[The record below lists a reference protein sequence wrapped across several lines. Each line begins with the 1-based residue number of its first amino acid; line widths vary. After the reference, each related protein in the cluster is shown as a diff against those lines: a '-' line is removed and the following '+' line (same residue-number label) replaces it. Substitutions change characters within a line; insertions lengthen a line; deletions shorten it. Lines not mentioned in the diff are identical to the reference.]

1 MNKLIK
7 FLSTSAFTMAVLFI
21 FSGINPADAASFMKI
36 ADIKGEA
43 SDSEHKDWIIIES
56 MSSPLSETAATGATS
71 GRQHKPLTIT
81 KAVDKAS
88 PMLQRASISGKVFPK
103 VEIHIQTSNYGG
115 SRATYLKYELK
126 NVKVT
131 SYQTGGSAAGDVP
144 MEEISLNYE
153 SIKTLEDK
161 PKRAKKKY

>member
-1 MNKLIK
+1 
-7 FLSTSAFTMAVLFI
+7 
-21 FSGINPADAASFMKI
+21 
-36 ADIKGEA
+36 
-43 SDSEHKDWIIIES
+43 

-71 GRQHKPLTIT
+71 ARQHKPITIT

-103 VEIHIQTSNYGG
+103 VEIHVSASNYGG

-126 NVKVT
+126 NVMIT
-131 SYQTGGSAAGDVP
+131 SYQTASTTAGDVA
-144 MEEISLNYE
+144 MEEIALNYE

>member
-7 FLSTSAFTMAVLFI
+7 FLSASAFTVALLFI
-21 FSGINPADAASFMKI
+21 FSGISPADAASYLKI
-36 ADIKGEA
+36 EGIQGE
-43 SDSEHKDWIIIES
+43 STDNEHKDWIDILS
-56 MSSPLSETAATGATS
+56 MSSPLSETAATG

-103 VEIHIQTSNYGG
+103 VEIHVPASDYGG
-115 SRATYLKYELK
+115 SRLTYLKYELK
-126 NVKVT
+126 NVTVT

-144 MEEISLNYE
+144 MEQFSLTYE